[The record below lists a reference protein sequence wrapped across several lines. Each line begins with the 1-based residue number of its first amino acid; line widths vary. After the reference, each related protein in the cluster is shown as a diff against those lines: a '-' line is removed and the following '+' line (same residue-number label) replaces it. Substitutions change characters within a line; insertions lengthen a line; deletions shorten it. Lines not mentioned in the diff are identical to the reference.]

1 MTSRELST
9 LTARRSGM
17 WRSVC
22 WQLFTDVSWQPT
34 VFTFKG
40 QAVQDNLTFE
50 EQGWTNLG
58 SQVAPMNRFCTAAPN
73 TWGSLVWNLPLAATL
88 AARIW
93 WRLIDFWEI
102 SVSMLYDM
110 HGDKCTFTEF
120 EISVKV
126 PQATLFMEVT
136 WRQRV
141 FTINLARPIGYCVY
155 RQLLY
160 VPLVTVR
167 TTSYC
172 MYR

>member
-1 MTSRELST
+1 
-9 LTARRSGM
+9 
-17 WRSVC
+17 
-22 WQLFTDVSWQPT
+22 
-34 VFTFKG
+34 
-40 QAVQDNLTFE
+40 
-50 EQGWTNLG
+50 
-58 SQVAPMNRFCTAAPN
+58 
-73 TWGSLVWNLPLAATL
+73 
-88 AARIW
+88 
-93 WRLIDFWEI
+93 
-102 SVSMLYDM
+102 MLYDM